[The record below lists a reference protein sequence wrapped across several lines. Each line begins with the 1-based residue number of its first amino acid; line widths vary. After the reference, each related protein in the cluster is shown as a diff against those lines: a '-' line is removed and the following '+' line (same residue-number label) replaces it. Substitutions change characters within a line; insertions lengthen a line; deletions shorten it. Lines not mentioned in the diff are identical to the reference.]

1 MVLTRLPFHMFLLY
15 LDDAGSV
22 GSKTEKHFILSGICL
37 FERQVFHL
45 NKALDELAAEIHPA
59 EPKKLEFHGSH
70 MHAGK
75 GFWRSIKD
83 KKKRRTYI
91 RHALAKCRVLQGNW
105 ALFGVV
111 VEKANV
117 SPEDPIEFA
126 FEQICTRFD
135 AFLKREYR
143 NGNNQRGLMILD
155 KSTRETR
162 LQTLATDFRT
172 DGHRYGVL
180 RNLADVPMFVDSE
193 ATRLIQFAD
202 LVSYALWQ
210 KYERAD
216 NEFFEVVADSF
227 DHEGGVVHGLLH
239 RHSERAVCSCPY
251 CETR

>member
-1 MVLTRLPFHMFLLY
+1 MFLLY

-22 GSKTEKHFILSGICL
+22 RSKNEKNFVLSGICL

-45 NKALDELAAEIHPA
+45 NKALDELAEKICPS
-59 EPKKLEFHGSH
+59 EPGELEFHGSH
-70 MHAGK
+70 MRAGK
-75 GFWRSIKD
+75 GFWRSVKD
-83 KKKRRTYI
+83 KNQRRTHI
-91 RHALAKCRVLQGNW
+91 RHALATCRVLQGTW

-111 VEKANV
+111 VEKSHI

-126 FEQICTRFD
+126 FEHICMRFD

-143 NGNNQRGLMILD
+143 SGNNQRGLMILD

-162 LQTLATDFRT
+162 LQALATGFRT

-210 KYERAD
+210 KFEKGD
-216 NEFFEVVADSF
+216 SEFFDVISDSF
-227 DHEGGVVHGLLH
+227 DSEGGVVHGLLH
-239 RHSERAVCSCPY
+239 RHAGRSGCNCPY